1 MSDTLKQ
8 LAHDELCKE
17 MTTKIEREL
26 MRESQERSLDI
37 RNPLWRDELREFV
50 ENKAEDKQ

>member
-17 MTTKIEREL
+17 ITTKIEREL